1 MEHDFLGRFR
11 WKVSESNILT
21 SEKVEPFFP
30 VGLLQKE
37 VRVPFLQTIFDTMF
51 RPSRSFFGKRN

>member
-1 MEHDFLGRFR
+1 M
-11 WKVSESNILT
+11 T
-21 SEKVEPFFP
+21 SEKVEPFYP

-37 VRVPFLQTIFDTMF
+37 VRVPFLQNIFDTMF